1 MGSVNTILQ
10 ANNTTRI
17 ARANW
22 RAATAQSKN
31 TNALEVA
38 KGNFSEYMRTL
49 NNQAKV
55 NAASKEYNFQMEQLS
70 EELRAKQGAGLNT
83 QVQLA
88 AARGALAAQS
98 GFVGVGG
105 SSADLMD
112 TMVRLQSEMDQETQQ
127 NAIQLMA
134 SRGASQTAQ
143 IMSNAYKGMDIS
155 RTFGQFDYQEH
166 IEPKRMKRRL
176 GKLIGVAVATYFG
189 GPQAGEAVAD
199 FAVGTWQA
207 DNGNFQGMS
216 KSFDSA
222 IQNGV
227 SAWQQTS
234 QRGGKSWASST
245 FGYNDGTGRQA
256 STGTGAKITTQF
268 GNNYDN
274 FSTTTSGLGW
284 FGSGSNSGG
293 AW

>member
-17 ARANW
+17 ARAKW
-22 RAATAQSKN
+22 RAAEAKTKN

-70 EELRAKQGAGLNT
+70 EELRAKQGASLNT
-83 QVQLA
+83 QAQLA

-98 GFVGVGG
+98 GSVGVGG

-112 TMVRLQSEMDQETQQ
+112 SMVRLQSEMDLETQQ
-127 NAIQLMA
+127 NAISLMS

-155 RTFGQFDYQEH
+155 RTFGQFDYQQH
-166 IEPKRMKRRL
+166 IEPKAMKNRFAW
-176 GKLIGVAVATYFG
+176 GVGIAVATYFG
-189 GPQAGEAVAD
+189 GPAAGQAVAD
-199 FAVGTWQA
+199 MAVGQWQA
-207 DNGNFQGMS
+207 SNGDFQGMS
-216 KSFDSA
+216 NSFDSA
-222 IQNGV
+222 VQNGM

-234 QRGGKSWASST
+234 ARGGKSWASST
-245 FGYNDGTGRQA
+245 FNYNDGTGRRTKP
-256 STGTGAKITTQF
+256 SWGVDTTQF

-274 FSTTTSGLGW
+274 FSKTTSGLGW
-284 FGSGSNSGG
+284 FSSGGNSGG
-293 AW
+293 TW